1 LLEKMEFVTKE
12 RLIDPYPD
20 YKNWRENNPI
30 WWAEDVNAWVISRY
44 KDVHLVLKDPKLFSS
59 AAMGE
64 RDHEISLPLLTDDPP
79 RHSKLRAI
87 MNKAFTSRAIKLMEN
102 EVRSMSND
110 LLNKLDIS
118 KPVDIAYEFTI
129 PLPISVISQLMGIPV
144 ERKDDF
150 KRWSDAL
157 TGTGSETE
165 IEKRMPEI
173 INMRNYFLS
182 LIPLRKENPGD
193 DLISKVV
200 NAEVDGE
207 TLDDNTIAGFNMLLL
222 IAGNETTTN
231 LLSNM
236 LNHIS
241 YNPNIWKELR
251 KDKSLVDAAIEET
264 LRFDSPVHWVSRR
277 ATEDTE
283 LSGQIIK
290 KGENVFAIMG
300 SANRDSN
307 HYENPEEFRLDRKQN
322 KDHHTFG
329 HGIHFCMGAPLARLE
344 GKYALEG
351 LLNRFE
357 EVTPLKDAKNQR
369 TSSSMLRGYHHL
381 WLNLK

>member
-1 LLEKMEFVTKE
+1 MQFVTKE

-30 WWAEDVNAWVISRY
+30 WWAEDVNAWVVSRY
-44 KDVHLVLKDPKLFSS
+44 KEVHIVLKNPKLFSS

-79 RHSKLRAI
+79 RHTKLRAI

-102 EVRSMSND
+102 EVRNMSND
-110 LLNKLDIS
+110 LLDKLDIS
-118 KPVDIAYEFTI
+118 KPVDIAHEFTI
-129 PLPISVISQLMGIPV
+129 PLPISVISQLMGIPF

-182 LIPLRKENPGD
+182 LIPLRKESPGD

-207 TLDDNTIAGFNMLLL
+207 TLDENTIAGFNMLLL

-241 YNPNIWKELR
+241 YNPNIWEELR
-251 KDKSLVDAAIEET
+251 QNKDLVDAAIEET

-277 ATEDTE
+277 ATKDTE

-300 SANRDSN
+300 SANRDSS
-307 HYENPEEFRLDRKQN
+307 HYENPDEFRLDRKQN

-357 EVTPLKDAKNQR
+357 EVTPLKNAKNQR

>member
-1 LLEKMEFVTKE
+1 MEFVTKE

-30 WWAEDVNAWVISRY
+30 WWAEDVNAWVVSRY

-79 RHSKLRAI
+79 RHTKLRAI

-102 EVRSMSND
+102 EVRNMSND

-118 KPVDIAYEFTI
+118 KPVDIAHDFTI
-129 PLPISVISQLMGIPV
+129 PLPISVISQLMGIPF

-182 LIPLRKENPGD
+182 LIPLRKESPGD

-200 NAEVDGE
+200 NTDVDGE

-251 KDKSLVDAAIEET
+251 NDRGLVDAAIEET

-277 ATEDTE
+277 TTEDTE
-283 LSGQIIK
+283 LSGQTIK

-300 SANRDSN
+300 SANRDSS

-344 GKYALEG
+344 GKYAIEG
-351 LLNRFE
+351 LLDRFE
-357 EVTPLKDAKNQR
+357 EITPIKDAKNQR

>member
-1 LLEKMEFVTKE
+1 MEFVTKE

-30 WWAEDVNAWVISRY
+30 WWAEDVNAWVVSTY

-59 AAMGE
+59 ASMGE

-79 RHSKLRAI
+79 RHTKLRAI

-102 EVRSMSND
+102 EVRNMSND

-118 KPVDIAYEFTI
+118 KPVDIAHEFTI
-129 PLPISVISQLMGIPV
+129 PLPISVISQLMGIPF

-182 LIPLRKENPGD
+182 LIPLRKESPGD

-251 KDKSLVDAAIEET
+251 KNKGLVDAAIEET

-277 ATEDTE
+277 ATENTE
-283 LSGQIIK
+283 LSGQTIK
-290 KGENVFAIMG
+290 KGENIFAIMG
-300 SANRDSN
+300 SANRDPS

-344 GKYALEG
+344 GRYALEG
-351 LLNRFE
+351 LLDRFE

>member
-1 LLEKMEFVTKE
+1 MQFVTKE

-20 YKNWRENNPI
+20 YKNWRENKPI
-30 WWAEDVNAWVISRY
+30 WWAEDVNAWVVSTY
-44 KDVHLVLKDPKLFSS
+44 KDVHLVLKNPKLFSS
-59 AAMGE
+59 ASMGE

-79 RHSKLRAI
+79 RHTKLRAI

-102 EVRSMSND
+102 EVRNMSND

-118 KPVDIAYEFTI
+118 KPVDIAHEFTI
-129 PLPISVISQLMGIPV
+129 PLPISVISQLMGIPF

-182 LIPLRKENPGD
+182 LIPLRKESPGD

-207 TLDDNTIAGFNMLLL
+207 TLDENTIAGFNMLLL

-241 YNPNIWKELR
+241 YNPNIWEELR
-251 KDKSLVDAAIEET
+251 QNKDLVDAAIEET

-277 ATEDTE
+277 ATKDTE

-307 HYENPEEFRLDRKQN
+307 HYENPDEFRLDRKQN

-351 LLNRFE
+351 LLNRFQ
-357 EVTPLKDAKNQR
+357 EVTPLKNAKNQR

>member
-1 LLEKMEFVTKE
+1 MQFVTKE

-30 WWAEDVNAWVISRY
+30 WWAEDVNAWVVSRY
-44 KDVHLVLKDPKLFSS
+44 KEVHIVLNNPKLFSS

-79 RHSKLRAI
+79 RHTKLRAI

-102 EVRSMSND
+102 EVRNMSND
-110 LLNKLDIS
+110 LLDKLDIS
-118 KPVDIAYEFTI
+118 KPVDIAHEFTI
-129 PLPISVISQLMGIPV
+129 PLPISVISQLMGIPF

-182 LIPLRKENPGD
+182 LIPLRKESPGD

-207 TLDDNTIAGFNMLLL
+207 TLDENTIAGFNMLLL

-241 YNPNIWKELR
+241 YNPNIWEELR
-251 KDKSLVDAAIEET
+251 QNKDLVDAAIEET

-277 ATEDTE
+277 ATKDTE

-300 SANRDSN
+300 SANRDSS
-307 HYENPEEFRLDRKQN
+307 HYENPDEFRLDRKQN

-329 HGIHFCMGAPLARLE
+329 HGIHFCME
-344 GKYALEG
+344 
-351 LLNRFE
+351 FSI
-357 EVTPLKDAKNQR
+357 Q
-369 TSSSMLRGYHHL
+369 S
-381 WLNLK
+381 

>member
-1 LLEKMEFVTKE
+1 MEFVTKE
-12 RLIDPYPD
+12 RLINPYPD
-20 YKNWRENNPI
+20 YKNWRENKPI
-30 WWAEDVNAWVISRY
+30 WWAEDVNAWVVSTY
-44 KDVHLVLKDPKLFSS
+44 KDVHLVLKNPKLFSS
-59 AAMGE
+59 ASMGE

-79 RHSKLRAI
+79 RHTKLRAI

-102 EVRSMSND
+102 EVRNMSND

-118 KPVDIAYEFTI
+118 KPVDIAHEFTI
-129 PLPISVISQLMGIPV
+129 PLPISVISQLMGIPF

-182 LIPLRKENPGD
+182 LIPLRKESPGD

-207 TLDDNTIAGFNMLLL
+207 TLDENTIAGFNMLLL

-241 YNPNIWKELR
+241 YNPNIWEELR
-251 KDKSLVDAAIEET
+251 QNKDLVDAAIEET

-277 ATEDTE
+277 ATKDTE

-300 SANRDSN
+300 SANRDSS
-307 HYENPEEFRLDRKQN
+307 HYENPDEFRLDRKQN

-357 EVTPLKDAKNQR
+357 EVTPLKNAKNQR

>member
-1 LLEKMEFVTKE
+1 MQFVTKE

-30 WWAEDVNAWVISRY
+30 WWAEDVNAWVVSRY
-44 KDVHLVLKDPKLFSS
+44 KDVHIVLKNPKLFSS

-79 RHSKLRAI
+79 RHTKLRAI

-102 EVRSMSND
+102 EVRNMSND
-110 LLNKLDIS
+110 LLDKLDIS
-118 KPVDIAYEFTI
+118 KPVDIAHEFTI
-129 PLPISVISQLMGIPV
+129 PLPISVISQLMGIPF
-144 ERKDDF
+144 EKKDDF

-182 LIPLRKENPGD
+182 LIPLRKESPGD

-207 TLDDNTIAGFNMLLL
+207 TLDENTIAGFNMLLL

-241 YNPNIWKELR
+241 YNPNIWEELR
-251 KDKSLVDAAIEET
+251 QNKDLVDAAIEET

-277 ATEDTE
+277 ATKDTE

-300 SANRDSN
+300 SANRDSS
-307 HYENPEEFRLDRKQN
+307 HYENPDEFRLDRKQN

-357 EVTPLKDAKNQR
+357 EVTPLKNAKNQR

>member
-1 LLEKMEFVTKE
+1 MQFVTKE

-30 WWAEDVNAWVISRY
+30 WWAEDVNAWVVSRY
-44 KDVHLVLKDPKLFSS
+44 KDVHIVLKNPKLFSS

-79 RHSKLRAI
+79 RHTKLRAI

-102 EVRSMSND
+102 EVRNMSND
-110 LLNKLDIS
+110 LLDKLDIS
-118 KPVDIAYEFTI
+118 KPVDIAHEFTI
-129 PLPISVISQLMGIPV
+129 PLPISVISQLMGIPF

-150 KRWSDAL
+150 KRLSDAL

-182 LIPLRKENPGD
+182 LIPLRKESPGD

-207 TLDDNTIAGFNMLLL
+207 TLDENTIAGFNMLLL

-241 YNPNIWKELR
+241 YNPNIWEELR
-251 KDKSLVDAAIEET
+251 QNKDLVDAAIEET

-277 ATEDTE
+277 ATKDTE

-300 SANRDSN
+300 SANRDSS
-307 HYENPEEFRLDRKQN
+307 HYENPDEFRLDRKQN

-357 EVTPLKDAKNQR
+357 EVTPLKNAKNQR

>member
-1 LLEKMEFVTKE
+1 MCI
-12 RLIDPYPD
+12 RDSPYPD

-30 WWAEDVNAWVISRY
+30 WWAEDVNAWVVSRY
-44 KDVHLVLKDPKLFSS
+44 KDVHIVLKNPKLFSS

-79 RHSKLRAI
+79 RHTKLRAI

-102 EVRSMSND
+102 EVRNMSND
-110 LLNKLDIS
+110 LLDKLDIS
-118 KPVDIAYEFTI
+118 KPVDIAHEFTI
-129 PLPISVISQLMGIPV
+129 PLPISVISQLMGIPF

-182 LIPLRKENPGD
+182 LIPLRKESPGD

-207 TLDDNTIAGFNMLLL
+207 TLDENTIAGFNMLLL

-231 LLSNM
+231 LLSIM

-241 YNPNIWKELR
+241 YNPNIWEELR
-251 KDKSLVDAAIEET
+251 QNKDLVDAAIEET

-277 ATEDTE
+277 ATKDTE

-300 SANRDSN
+300 SANRDSS
-307 HYENPEEFRLDRKQN
+307 HYENPDEFRLDRKQN

-357 EVTPLKDAKNQR
+357 DVTPLKNAKNQR

-381 WLNLK
+381 WINLK

>member
-1 LLEKMEFVTKE
+1 MQFVTKE

-30 WWAEDVNAWVISRY
+30 WWAEDVNAWVVSRY
-44 KDVHLVLKDPKLFSS
+44 KDVHIVLKNPKLFSS

-79 RHSKLRAI
+79 RHTKLRAI

-102 EVRSMSND
+102 EVRNMSND
-110 LLNKLDIS
+110 LLDKLDIS
-118 KPVDIAYEFTI
+118 KPVDIAHEFTI
-129 PLPISVISQLMGIPV
+129 PLPISVISQLMGIPF

-182 LIPLRKENPGD
+182 LIPLRKESPGD

-207 TLDDNTIAGFNMLLL
+207 TLDENTIAGFNMLLL

-241 YNPNIWKELR
+241 YNPNIWEELR
-251 KDKSLVDAAIEET
+251 QNKDLVDAAIEET

-277 ATEDTE
+277 ATKDTE

-300 SANRDSN
+300 SANRDSS
-307 HYENPEEFRLDRKQN
+307 HYENPDEFRLDRKQN

-351 LLNRFE
+351 LLNRFV
-357 EVTPLKDAKNQR
+357 EVTPLKNAKNQK

>member
-1 LLEKMEFVTKE
+1 MQFVTKE
-12 RLIDPYPD
+12 RLINPYPD

-30 WWAEDVNAWVISRY
+30 WWAEDVNAWVVSRY
-44 KDVHLVLKDPKLFSS
+44 KDVHIVLKNPKLFSS

-79 RHSKLRAI
+79 RHTELRAI

-102 EVRSMSND
+102 EVRNMSND
-110 LLNKLDIS
+110 LLDKLDIS
-118 KPVDIAYEFTI
+118 KPVDIAHEFTI
-129 PLPISVISQLMGIPV
+129 PLPISVISQLMGIPF

-182 LIPLRKENPGD
+182 LIPLRKESPGD

-207 TLDDNTIAGFNMLLL
+207 TLDENTIAGFNMLLL

-241 YNPNIWKELR
+241 YNPNIWEELR
-251 KDKSLVDAAIEET
+251 QNKDLVDAAIEET

-277 ATEDTE
+277 ATKDTE

-300 SANRDSN
+300 SANRDSS
-307 HYENPEEFRLDRKQN
+307 HYENPDEFRLDRKQN

-357 EVTPLKDAKNQR
+357 EVTPLKNARNQR

>member
-1 LLEKMEFVTKE
+1 MQFVTKE

-30 WWAEDVNAWVISRY
+30 WWAEDVNAWVVSRY
-44 KDVHLVLKDPKLFSS
+44 KDVHIVLKNPKLFSS

-79 RHSKLRAI
+79 RHTKLRAI

-102 EVRSMSND
+102 EVRNMSNE
-110 LLNKLDIS
+110 LLDKLDIS
-118 KPVDIAYEFTI
+118 KPVDIAHEFTI
-129 PLPISVISQLMGIPV
+129 PLPISVISQLMGIPF

-182 LIPLRKENPGD
+182 LIPLRKESPGD

-207 TLDDNTIAGFNMLLL
+207 TLDENTIAGFNMLLL

-241 YNPNIWKELR
+241 YNPNIWEELR
-251 KDKSLVDAAIEET
+251 QNKDLVDAAIEET

-277 ATEDTE
+277 ATKDTE

-300 SANRDSN
+300 SANRDSS
-307 HYENPEEFRLDRKQN
+307 HYENPDEFRLDRKQN

-357 EVTPLKDAKNQR
+357 EVTPLKNAKNQR

>member
-1 LLEKMEFVTKE
+1 MEFVTKE

-118 KPVDIAYEFTI
+118 KPVDIAHEFTI
-129 PLPISVISQLMGIPV
+129 PLPISVISQLMGIPF

-241 YNPNIWKELR
+241 YNPNIWKQLR

-307 HYENPEEFRLDRKQN
+307 HYDNPEEFRLDRKQN

>member
-1 LLEKMEFVTKE
+1 MQFVTKE

-30 WWAEDVNAWVISRY
+30 WWAEDVNAWVVSRY
-44 KDVHLVLKDPKLFSS
+44 KDVHIVLKNPKLFSS

-79 RHSKLRAI
+79 RHTKLRAI

-102 EVRSMSND
+102 EVRNMSND
-110 LLNKLDIS
+110 LLDKLDIS
-118 KPVDIAYEFTI
+118 KPVDIAHEFTI
-129 PLPISVISQLMGIPV
+129 PLPISVISQLMGIPF

-182 LIPLRKENPGD
+182 LIPLRKESPGD

-207 TLDDNTIAGFNMLLL
+207 TLDENTIAGFNMLLL

-241 YNPNIWKELR
+241 YNPNIWEELR
-251 KDKSLVDAAIEET
+251 QNKDLVDAAIEET

-277 ATEDTE
+277 ATKDTE

-307 HYENPEEFRLDRKQN
+307 HYENPDEFRLDRKQN

-351 LLNRFE
+351 LLNRFQ
-357 EVTPLKDAKNQR
+357 EVTPLKNAKNQR

>member
-1 LLEKMEFVTKE
+1 MEFITKE

-129 PLPISVISQLMGIPV
+129 PLPISVISQLMGIPF

>member
-1 LLEKMEFVTKE
+1 MQFVTKE

-30 WWAEDVNAWVISRY
+30 WWAEDVNAWVVSRY
-44 KDVHLVLKDPKLFSS
+44 KDVHIVLKNPKLFSS

-79 RHSKLRAI
+79 RHTKLRAI

-102 EVRSMSND
+102 EVRNMSND
-110 LLNKLDIS
+110 LLDKLDIS
-118 KPVDIAYEFTI
+118 KPVDIAHEFTI
-129 PLPISVISQLMGIPV
+129 PLPISVISQLMGIPF

-251 KDKSLVDAAIEET
+251 KDKGLVDAAIEET

-283 LSGQIIK
+283 LSGQTIK
-290 KGENVFAIMG
+290 KGENIFAIMG
-300 SANRDSN
+300 SANRDPS

-344 GKYALEG
+344 GRYALEG
-351 LLNRFE
+351 LLDRFE

>member
-1 LLEKMEFVTKE
+1 MEFVTKE

-118 KPVDIAYEFTI
+118 KPVDIAHEFTI
-129 PLPISVISQLMGIPV
+129 PLPISVISQLMGIPF

-193 DLISKVV
+193 DLISKVI

>member
-1 LLEKMEFVTKE
+1 MEFVTKE

-118 KPVDIAYEFTI
+118 KPVDIAHEFTI
-129 PLPISVISQLMGIPV
+129 PLPISVISQLMGIPF

>member
-1 LLEKMEFVTKE
+1 MQFVTKE

-30 WWAEDVNAWVISRY
+30 WWAEDVNAWVVSRY
-44 KDVHLVLKDPKLFSS
+44 KDVHTVLKNPKLFSS

-79 RHSKLRAI
+79 RHTKLRAI

-102 EVRSMSND
+102 EVRNMSND
-110 LLNKLDIS
+110 LLDKLDIS
-118 KPVDIAYEFTI
+118 KPVDIAHEFTI
-129 PLPISVISQLMGIPV
+129 PLPISVISQLMGIPF

-182 LIPLRKENPGD
+182 LIPLRKESPGD

-207 TLDDNTIAGFNMLLL
+207 TLDENTIAGFNMLLL

-241 YNPNIWKELR
+241 YNPNIWEELR
-251 KDKSLVDAAIEET
+251 QNKDLVDAAIEET

-277 ATEDTE
+277 ATKDTE

-300 SANRDSN
+300 SANRDSS
-307 HYENPEEFRLDRKQN
+307 HYENPDEFRLDRKQN

-357 EVTPLKDAKNQR
+357 EVTPLKNAKNQR

>member
-1 LLEKMEFVTKE
+1 MQFVTKE

-30 WWAEDVNAWVISRY
+30 WWAEDVNAWVVSRY
-44 KDVHLVLKDPKLFSS
+44 KDVHIVLKNPKLFSS

-79 RHSKLRAI
+79 RHTKLRAI

-102 EVRSMSND
+102 EVRNMSND
-110 LLNKLDIS
+110 LLDKLDIS
-118 KPVDIAYEFTI
+118 KPVDIAHEFTI
-129 PLPISVISQLMGIPV
+129 PLPISVISQLMGIPF

-182 LIPLRKENPGD
+182 LIPLRKESPGD

-207 TLDDNTIAGFNMLLL
+207 TLDENTIAGFNMLLL

-231 LLSNM
+231 LLSIM

-241 YNPNIWKELR
+241 SNPNIWEELR
-251 KDKSLVDAAIEET
+251 QNKDLVDADIEET

-277 ATEDTE
+277 ATKDTE

-300 SANRDSN
+300 SANRDSS
-307 HYENPEEFRLDRKQN
+307 HYENPDEFRLDRKQN

-357 EVTPLKDAKNQR
+357 EVTPLKNAKNQR

-381 WLNLK
+381 WINLK

>member
-1 LLEKMEFVTKE
+1 MEFVTKE

-30 WWAEDVNAWVISRY
+30 WWAEDVNAWVVSTY

-59 AAMGE
+59 ASMGE

-79 RHSKLRAI
+79 RHTKLRAI
-87 MNKAFTSRAIKLMEN
+87 MNKAFTSRAIRLMEN
-102 EVRSMSND
+102 EVRNMSND

-118 KPVDIAYEFTI
+118 KPVDIAHEFTI
-129 PLPISVISQLMGIPV
+129 PLPISVISQLMGIPF

-182 LIPLRKENPGD
+182 LIPLRKESPGD

-251 KDKSLVDAAIEET
+251 KDKDLVDAAIEET

-283 LSGQIIK
+283 LSGQTIK
-290 KGENVFAIMG
+290 KGENIFAIMG
-300 SANRDSN
+300 SANRDPS

-344 GKYALEG
+344 GRYALEG
-351 LLNRFE
+351 LLDRFE

>member
-1 LLEKMEFVTKE
+1 MQFVTKE

-30 WWAEDVNAWVISRY
+30 WWAEDVNAWVVSRY
-44 KDVHLVLKDPKLFSS
+44 KDVHIVLKNPKLFSS

-79 RHSKLRAI
+79 RHTKLRAI

-102 EVRSMSND
+102 EVRNMSND
-110 LLNKLDIS
+110 LLDKLDIS
-118 KPVDIAYEFTI
+118 KPVDIAHEFTI
-129 PLPISVISQLMGIPV
+129 PLPISVISQLMGIPF

-182 LIPLRKENPGD
+182 LIPLRKESPGV

-207 TLDDNTIAGFNMLLL
+207 TLDENTIAGFNMLLL

-241 YNPNIWKELR
+241 YNPNIWEELR
-251 KDKSLVDAAIEET
+251 QNKDLVDAAIEET

-277 ATEDTE
+277 ATKDTE

-300 SANRDSN
+300 SANRDSS
-307 HYENPEEFRLDRKQN
+307 HYENPDEFRLDRKQN

-357 EVTPLKDAKNQR
+357 EVTPLKNAKNQR

>member
-1 LLEKMEFVTKE
+1 MEFVTKE

-30 WWAEDVNAWVISRY
+30 WWAEDVNAWVVSRY
-44 KDVHLVLKDPKLFSS
+44 KDVHIVLKNPKLFSS

-79 RHSKLRAI
+79 RHTKLRAI

-102 EVRSMSND
+102 EVRNMSND
-110 LLNKLDIS
+110 LLDKLDIS
-118 KPVDIAYEFTI
+118 KPVDIAHEFTI
-129 PLPISVISQLMGIPV
+129 PLPISVISQLMGIPF

-251 KDKSLVDAAIEET
+251 KDKGLVDAAIEET

-283 LSGQIIK
+283 LSGQTIK
-290 KGENVFAIMG
+290 KGENIFAIMG
-300 SANRDSN
+300 SANRDPS

-344 GKYALEG
+344 GRYALEG
-351 LLNRFE
+351 LLDRFE

>member
-1 LLEKMEFVTKE
+1 MEFITKE
-12 RLIDPYPD
+12 RLINPYPD
-20 YKNWRENNPI
+20 YKNWRENKPI
-30 WWAEDVNAWVISRY
+30 WWAEDVNAWVVSTY
-44 KDVHLVLKDPKLFSS
+44 KDVHLVLKNPKLFSS
-59 AAMGE
+59 ASMGE

-79 RHSKLRAI
+79 RHTKLRAI

-102 EVRSMSND
+102 EVRNMSND

-118 KPVDIAYEFTI
+118 KPVDIAHEFTI
-129 PLPISVISQLMGIPV
+129 PLPISVISQLMGIPF

-182 LIPLRKENPGD
+182 LIPLRKESPGD

-251 KDKSLVDAAIEET
+251 KNKGLVDAAIEET

-283 LSGQIIK
+283 LSGQTIK
-290 KGENVFAIMG
+290 KGENIFAIMG
-300 SANRDSN
+300 SANRDPS

-344 GKYALEG
+344 GRYALEG
-351 LLNRFE
+351 LLDRFE

>member
-1 LLEKMEFVTKE
+1 MCI
-12 RLIDPYPD
+12 RDSPYPD

-30 WWAEDVNAWVISRY
+30 WWAEDVNAWVVSRY
-44 KDVHLVLKDPKLFSS
+44 KDVHIVLKNPKLFSS

-79 RHSKLRAI
+79 RHTKLRAI

-102 EVRSMSND
+102 EVRNMSND
-110 LLNKLDIS
+110 LLDKLDIS
-118 KPVDIAYEFTI
+118 KPVDIAHEFTI
-129 PLPISVISQLMGIPV
+129 PLPISVISQLMGIPF

-182 LIPLRKENPGD
+182 LIPLRKESPGD

-207 TLDDNTIAGFNMLLL
+207 TLDENTIAGFNMLLL

-241 YNPNIWKELR
+241 YNPNIWEELR
-251 KDKSLVDAAIEET
+251 QNKDLVDAAIEET

-277 ATEDTE
+277 ATKDTE

-300 SANRDSN
+300 SANRDSS
-307 HYENPEEFRLDRKQN
+307 HYENPDEFRLDRKQN

-357 EVTPLKDAKNQR
+357 EVTPLKNAKNQR

>member
-1 LLEKMEFVTKE
+1 MQFVTKE

-30 WWAEDVNAWVISRY
+30 WWAEDVNAWVVSRY
-44 KDVHLVLKDPKLFSS
+44 KDVHIVLKNPKLFSS

-79 RHSKLRAI
+79 RHTKLRAI

-102 EVRSMSND
+102 EVRNMSND
-110 LLNKLDIS
+110 LLDKLDIS
-118 KPVDIAYEFTI
+118 KPVDIAHEFTI
-129 PLPISVISQLMGIPV
+129 PLPISVISQLMGIPF

-182 LIPLRKENPGD
+182 LIPLRKESPGD

-207 TLDDNTIAGFNMLLL
+207 TLDENTIAGFNMLLL

-241 YNPNIWKELR
+241 YNPNIWEELR
-251 KDKSLVDAAIEET
+251 QNKDLVDAAIEET

-277 ATEDTE
+277 ATKDTE

-300 SANRDSN
+300 SANRDSS
-307 HYENPEEFRLDRKQN
+307 HYENPDEFRLDRKQN

-357 EVTPLKDAKNQR
+357 EVIPLKNAKNQR

>member
-1 LLEKMEFVTKE
+1 MQFVTKE

-30 WWAEDVNAWVISRY
+30 WWAEDVNAWVVSRY
-44 KDVHLVLKDPKLFSS
+44 KDVHIVLKNPKLFSS

-79 RHSKLRAI
+79 RHTKLRAI

-102 EVRSMSND
+102 EVRNMSND
-110 LLNKLDIS
+110 LLDKLDIS
-118 KPVDIAYEFTI
+118 KPVDIAHEFTI
-129 PLPISVISQLMGIPV
+129 PLPISVISQLMGIPF

-182 LIPLRKENPGD
+182 LIPLRKESPGD

-207 TLDDNTIAGFNMLLL
+207 TLDENTIAGFNMLLL

-241 YNPNIWKELR
+241 YNPNIWEELR
-251 KDKSLVDAAIEET
+251 QNKDLVDAAIEET

-277 ATEDTE
+277 ATKDTE

-300 SANRDSN
+300 SANRDSS
-307 HYENPEEFRLDRKQN
+307 HYESPDEFRLDRKQN

-357 EVTPLKDAKNQR
+357 EVTPLKNAKNQR

>member
-1 LLEKMEFVTKE
+1 MEFVTKE

-30 WWAEDVNAWVISRY
+30 WWAEDVNAWVVSRY

-79 RHSKLRAI
+79 RHTKLRAI

-102 EVRSMSND
+102 EVRNMSND

-118 KPVDIAYEFTI
+118 KPVDIAHDFTI
-129 PLPISVISQLMGIPV
+129 PLPISVISQLMGIPF

-182 LIPLRKENPGD
+182 LIPLRKESSGD
-193 DLISKVV
+193 DLISKIV
-200 NAEVDGE
+200 NADVDGE

-251 KDKSLVDAAIEET
+251 NDRGLVDAAIEET

-277 ATEDTE
+277 TTEDTE
-283 LSGQIIK
+283 LSGQTIK

-300 SANRDSN
+300 SANRDSS

-344 GKYALEG
+344 GKYAIEG
-351 LLNRFE
+351 LLDRFE
-357 EVTPLKDAKNQR
+357 EITPIKDAKNQR

>member
-1 LLEKMEFVTKE
+1 MQFVTKE

-30 WWAEDVNAWVISRY
+30 WWAEDVNAWVVSRY
-44 KDVHLVLKDPKLFSS
+44 KDVHIVLKNPKLFSS

-79 RHSKLRAI
+79 RHTKLRAI

-102 EVRSMSND
+102 EVRNMSND
-110 LLNKLDIS
+110 LLDKLDIS
-118 KPVDIAYEFTI
+118 KPVDIAHEFTI
-129 PLPISVISQLMGIPV
+129 PLPISVISQLMGIPF

-182 LIPLRKENPGD
+182 LIPLRKESPGD

-200 NAEVDGE
+200 DAEVDGE
-207 TLDDNTIAGFNMLLL
+207 TLDENTIAGFNMLLL

-241 YNPNIWKELR
+241 YNPNIWEELR
-251 KDKSLVDAAIEET
+251 QNKDLVDAAIEET

-277 ATEDTE
+277 ATKDTE

-300 SANRDSN
+300 SANRDSS
-307 HYENPEEFRLDRKQN
+307 HYENPDEFRLDRKQN

-351 LLNRFE
+351 LLNRFQ
-357 EVTPLKDAKNQR
+357 EVTPLKNAKNQR

>member
-1 LLEKMEFVTKE
+1 MKFVTKE

-118 KPVDIAYEFTI
+118 KPVDIAHEFTI
-129 PLPISVISQLMGIPV
+129 PLPISVISQLMGIPF

>member
-1 LLEKMEFVTKE
+1 MEFVTKE

-118 KPVDIAYEFTI
+118 KPVDIAHEFTI
-129 PLPISVISQLMGIPV
+129 PLPISVISQLMGIPF

-369 TSSSMLRGYHHL
+369 TSSSMLKGYHHL

>member
-1 LLEKMEFVTKE
+1 MEFVTKE

-30 WWAEDVNAWVISRY
+30 WWAEDVNAWVVSRY

-79 RHSKLRAI
+79 RHTKLRAI

-102 EVRSMSND
+102 EVRNMSND

-118 KPVDIAYEFTI
+118 KPVDIAHDFTI
-129 PLPISVISQLMGIPV
+129 PLPISVISQLMGIPF

-182 LIPLRKENPGD
+182 LIPLRKESPGD

-200 NAEVDGE
+200 NTDVDGE

-251 KDKSLVDAAIEET
+251 NDRGLVDAAIEET

-277 ATEDTE
+277 TTEDTE
-283 LSGQIIK
+283 LSGQTIK

-300 SANRDSN
+300 SANRDSS

-344 GKYALEG
+344 GKYAIEG
-351 LLNRFE
+351 LLDRFE
-357 EVTPLKDAKNQR
+357 EVTPIKDAKNQR

>member
-1 LLEKMEFVTKE
+1 MEFVTKE

-118 KPVDIAYEFTI
+118 KPVDIAHEFTI
-129 PLPISVISQLMGIPV
+129 PLPISVISQLMGIPF

-307 HYENPEEFRLDRKQN
+307 HYDNPEEFRLDRKQN

>member
-1 LLEKMEFVTKE
+1 MQFVTKE

-30 WWAEDVNAWVISRY
+30 WWAEDVNAWVVSRY
-44 KDVHLVLKDPKLFSS
+44 KDVHIVLKNPKLFSS

-79 RHSKLRAI
+79 RHTKLRAI

-102 EVRSMSND
+102 EVRNMSND
-110 LLNKLDIS
+110 LLDKLDIS
-118 KPVDIAYEFTI
+118 KPVDIAHEFTI
-129 PLPISVISQLMGIPV
+129 PLPISVISQLMGIPF

-182 LIPLRKENPGD
+182 LIPLRKESPGD

-207 TLDDNTIAGFNMLLL
+207 TLDENTIAGFNMLLL

-241 YNPNIWKELR
+241 YNPNIWEELR
-251 KDKSLVDAAIEET
+251 QNKDLVDAAIEET

-277 ATEDTE
+277 ATKDTE

-307 HYENPEEFRLDRKQN
+307 HYENPDEFRLDRKQN

-357 EVTPLKDAKNQR
+357 EVTPLKNAKNQR

>member
-1 LLEKMEFVTKE
+1 MQFVTKE

-30 WWAEDVNAWVISRY
+30 WWAEDVNAWVVSRY
-44 KDVHLVLKDPKLFSS
+44 KDVHIVLKNPKLFSS

-79 RHSKLRAI
+79 RHTKLRAI

-102 EVRSMSND
+102 EVRNMSND
-110 LLNKLDIS
+110 LLDKLDIS
-118 KPVDIAYEFTI
+118 KPVDIAHEFTI
-129 PLPISVISQLMGIPV
+129 PLPISVISQLMGIPF

-182 LIPLRKENPGD
+182 LIPLRKESPGD

-207 TLDDNTIAGFNMLLL
+207 TLDENTIAGFNMLLL

-241 YNPNIWKELR
+241 YNPNIWEELR
-251 KDKSLVDAAIEET
+251 QNKDLVDAAIEET

-277 ATEDTE
+277 ATKDTE

-300 SANRDSN
+300 SANRDSS
-307 HYENPEEFRLDRKQN
+307 HYENPDEFRLDRKQN

-357 EVTPLKDAKNQR
+357 EVTPLKNARYQR

>member
-1 LLEKMEFVTKE
+1 MQFVTKE

-30 WWAEDVNAWVISRY
+30 WWAEDVNAWVVSRY
-44 KDVHLVLKDPKLFSS
+44 KDVHIVLKNPKLFSS

-79 RHSKLRAI
+79 RHTELRAI

-102 EVRSMSND
+102 EVRNMSND
-110 LLNKLDIS
+110 LLDKLDIS
-118 KPVDIAYEFTI
+118 KPVDIAHEFTI
-129 PLPISVISQLMGIPV
+129 PLPISVISQLMGIPF

-182 LIPLRKENPGD
+182 LIPLRKESPGD

-207 TLDDNTIAGFNMLLL
+207 TLDENTIAGFNMLLL

-241 YNPNIWKELR
+241 YNPNIWEELR
-251 KDKSLVDAAIEET
+251 QNKDLVDAAIEET

-277 ATEDTE
+277 ATKDTE

-300 SANRDSN
+300 SANRDSS
-307 HYENPEEFRLDRKQN
+307 HYENPDEFRLDRKQN

-357 EVTPLKDAKNQR
+357 EVTPLKNAKNQR

>member
-1 LLEKMEFVTKE
+1 MEFVTKE
-12 RLIDPYPD
+12 RLINPYPD
-20 YKNWRENNPI
+20 YKNWRENKPI
-30 WWAEDVNAWVISRY
+30 WWAEDVNAWVVSTY
-44 KDVHLVLKDPKLFSS
+44 KDVHLVLKNPKLFSS
-59 AAMGE
+59 ASMGE

-79 RHSKLRAI
+79 RHTKLRAI
-87 MNKAFTSRAIKLMEN
+87 MNKAFTSRAIRLMEN
-102 EVRSMSND
+102 EVRNMSND

-118 KPVDIAYEFTI
+118 KPVDIAHEFTI
-129 PLPISVISQLMGIPV
+129 PLPISVISQLMGIPF

-182 LIPLRKENPGD
+182 LIPLRKESPGD

-251 KDKSLVDAAIEET
+251 KNKGLVDAAIEET

-283 LSGQIIK
+283 LSGQTIK
-290 KGENVFAIMG
+290 KGENIFAIMG
-300 SANRDSN
+300 SANRDPS

-344 GKYALEG
+344 GRYALEG
-351 LLNRFE
+351 LLDRFE
-357 EVTPLKDAKNQR
+357 EVTPSKDAKNQR

>member
-1 LLEKMEFVTKE
+1 MEFITKE
-12 RLIDPYPD
+12 RLINPYPD

-30 WWAEDVNAWVISRY
+30 WWAEDVNAWVVSTY

-59 AAMGE
+59 ASMGE

-79 RHSKLRAI
+79 RHTKLRAI
-87 MNKAFTSRAIKLMEN
+87 MNKAFTSRAIRLMEN
-102 EVRSMSND
+102 EVRNMSND

-118 KPVDIAYEFTI
+118 KPVDIAHEFTI
-129 PLPISVISQLMGIPV
+129 PLPISVISQLMGIPF

-182 LIPLRKENPGD
+182 LIPLRKESPGD

-251 KDKSLVDAAIEET
+251 KNKGLVDAAIEET

-277 ATEDTE
+277 ATENTE
-283 LSGQIIK
+283 LSGQTIK
-290 KGENVFAIMG
+290 KGENIFAIMG
-300 SANRDSN
+300 SANRDPS

-344 GKYALEG
+344 GRYALEG
-351 LLNRFE
+351 LLDRFE